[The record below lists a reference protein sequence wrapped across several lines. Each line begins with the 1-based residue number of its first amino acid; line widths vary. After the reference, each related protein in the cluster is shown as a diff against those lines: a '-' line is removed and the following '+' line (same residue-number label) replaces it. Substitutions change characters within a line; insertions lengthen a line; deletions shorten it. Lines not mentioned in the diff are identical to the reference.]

1 MADGPGEETGALFGR
16 RDEILTVGPSGDRL
30 LAAVEQV
37 IRSEDAEVAVQ
48 AAGPGPW
55 TAFYHQQR
63 LLALARPSPTGP
75 PGAVDVS
82 VPPAGW
88 AATLRDQSDA
98 GIAELRG
105 ALGRAFAGRGGP
117 GLESVPWV
125 VGEPAGSFAAVIG
138 LIALVLMAI
147 SAIDGAIRRRRED
160 VALRA
165 TGGGASV
172 QVLRAARFEA
182 SIRESSLSIGCLGSI
197 VVGIASFYLLAL
209 VAAWL
214 VSVSDGLVPLATLIG
229 LVPFGLAFVVFRW
242 IRRRYPS
249 PPRPSYVG
257 WKLVVAIVGI
267 GVAIALLFF
276 MMALAN
282 R

>member
-1 MADGPGEETGALFGR
+1 
-16 RDEILTVGPSGDRL
+16 
-30 LAAVEQV
+30 
-37 IRSEDAEVAVQ
+37 VQ

-63 LLALARPSPTGP
+63 LLALARPSPAEP

-82 VPPAGW
+82 VPAAGW
-88 AATLRDQSDA
+88 AATVREQSDS
-98 GIAELRG
+98 GIAELRD
-105 ALGRAFAGRGGP
+105 ALRRAFAGRGEP

-125 VGEPAGSFAAVIG
+125 VGDSAGGFAALIG
-138 LIALVLMAI
+138 LIALVVIMI
-147 SAIDGAIRRRRED
+147 SAIGGAIRRRKEEL
-160 VALRA
+160 ALRA

-182 SIRESSLSIGCLGSI
+182 SIRDSSLSIGCLGSI
-197 VVGIASFYLLAL
+197 VVGIASFWLLAYA
-209 VAAWL
+209 AAWL
-214 VSVSDGLVPLATLIG
+214 ASLSDGLVLLAIIIDV
-229 LVPFGLAFVVFRW
+229 VPFGLAFVVFRW

-257 WKLVVAIVGI
+257 WKLVVAILAI

-276 MMALAN
+276 IMAVAN

>member
-37 IRSEDAEVAVQ
+37 IRSEDTEVTVQ
-48 AAGPGPW
+48 APGPGPW

-82 VPPAGW
+82 VPAAGW
-88 AATLRDQSDA
+88 AATLRDHSDA
-98 GIAELRG
+98 GISELRD
-105 ALGRAFAGRGGP
+105 ALRRAFAGRGGP

-125 VGEPAGSFAAVIG
+125 VGESAGSFAAVIG
-138 LIALVLMAI
+138 LIALVVIMMGAI
-147 SAIDGAIRRRRED
+147 GGAIRRRRED

-197 VVGIASFYLLAL
+197 VVWIASLLLLAYA
-209 VAAWL
+209 AAWL
-214 VSVSDGLVPLATLIG
+214 ASLSDGLVPLVVLID

-257 WKLVVAIVGI
+257 WKLVVAILAI
-267 GVAIALLFF
+267 GVAIALLSFIL
-276 MMALAN
+276 ALAN